1 MIGKQLF
8 LETTELDGALEIV
21 NETIGYAESLHRSGT
36 LRPAFYDDVLLLAA
50 EILRHVENQGEWIDL
65 GYQICREFKQTMER
79 CGCRDQP
86 SMLSG
91 LGYRCFAVREFC
103 EQTHLLP
110 GFSRSM
116 DHLLF
121 VAADHKVEQARKGPT
136 LAENYDM
143 LHGISGTLYYL
154 LDCDCTRE
162 EKKILVKCIRYLLTL
177 DQKAFR
183 DGSLRLGLAHGM
195 LGPLIALA
203 KACAKGF
210 AVDGLQ
216 EGIEKLYRL
225 YEIYQSGEKA
235 DVPYWPEAIT
245 VEEDWEKACRPEHLH
260 RYSSWC
266 DGNLG
271 ILRGLQ
277 KISAYM
283 NWPQRERE
291 YLQAMKGFLA
301 QNIKAYSFDGPSLR
315 HGYSGLVAVQ
325 TGTYSVYED
334 PGLLTNLERNVQEII
349 KGYRTNNRQ
358 DLSLLTGSLGITVAL
373 LSLQGKVRAGKLLMI
388 D

>member
-21 NETIGYAESLHRSGT
+21 NETIGYAEGLHRSGT
-36 LRPAFYDDVLLLAA
+36 LRPALYDDVLLLAA
-50 EILRHVENQGEWIDL
+50 EILRHVENQEEWLDL

-79 CGCRDQP
+79 CGCRQETA
-86 SMLSG
+86 MLSG

-110 GFSRSM
+110 GFSRGM

-121 VAADHKVEQARKGPT
+121 IATDQKVEQARKERT
-136 LAENYDM
+136 RAENYDM

-210 AVDGLQ
+210 VVDGLQ
-216 EGIEKLYRL
+216 EGIEKLFRL
-225 YEIYQSGEKA
+225 YEIHQS
-235 DVPYWPEAIT
+235 

-260 RYSSWC
+260 RSFSWC

-277 KISAYM
+277 KVSAYM
-283 NWPQRERE
+283 NWPQRERA
-291 YLQAMKGFLA
+291 YLQAMKRFLA
-301 QNIKAYSFDGPSLR
+301 QDIKAYSFDGPSLC

-334 PGLLTNLERNVQEII
+334 PGLLINLERNVQEVI

-373 LSLQGKVRAGKLLMI
+373 LSLQGRVRASKLLMI